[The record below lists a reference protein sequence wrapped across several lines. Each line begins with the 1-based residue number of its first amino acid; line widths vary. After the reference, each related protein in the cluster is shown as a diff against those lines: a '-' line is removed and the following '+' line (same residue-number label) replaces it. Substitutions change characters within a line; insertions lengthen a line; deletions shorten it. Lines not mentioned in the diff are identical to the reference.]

1 MKKAIALI
9 LLNIYLLN
17 LSGQLILHQ
26 YLVYKSN
33 QFFKEQ
39 IQKGLYNVNDLT
51 EVTIP
56 VNLPS
61 IHDWSTFENISGHIT
76 FGKSTYNYVKM
87 RMTRNALHLMCIPNY
102 ETTRFADSNVLDAKG
117 IKDIP
122 VPQKEH
128 VPFGKMVLQ
137 DNVSLSFVQFK
148 FYCPVMPLPENV
160 VQPVQSLINS
170 HLDIPEQPPKASC

>member
-1 MKKAIALI
+1 
-9 LLNIYLLN
+9 
-17 LSGQLILHQ
+17 
-26 YLVYKSN
+26 
-33 QFFKEQ
+33 
-39 IQKGLYNVNDLT
+39 
-51 EVTIP
+51 
-56 VNLPS
+56 
-61 IHDWSTFENISGHIT
+61 
-76 FGKSTYNYVKM
+76 
-87 RMTRNALHLMCIPNY
+87 MTRNALHLMCIPNY
-102 ETTRFADSNVLDAKG
+102 ETTRFADNNVLDAKG

-160 VQPVQSLINS
+160 VQPVQSLITS

>member
-1 MKKAIALI
+1 MKKTIALI

-17 LSGQLILHQ
+17 IGGQLVLHQ
-26 YLVYKSN
+26 YLVYKSDK
-33 QFFKEQ
+33 FFNEQ
-39 IQKGLYNVNDLT
+39 VQKGLYNVTDLT

-56 VNLPS
+56 VNLPA

-76 FGKSTYNYVKM
+76 FGNSTYNYVKM

-137 DNVSLSFVQFK
+137 DNVSLSFVQFE
-148 FYCPVMPLPENV
+148 FYCPEMPLPENV
-160 VQPVQSLINS
+160 VQPVPFLISS
-170 HLDIPEQPPKASC
+170 HQEIPEQPPKASC

>member
-1 MKKAIALI
+1 LKKTIALI

-17 LSGQLILHQ
+17 IGGQLALHQ

-33 QFFKEQ
+33 KFFNEQ
-39 IQKGLYNVNDLT
+39 VQKGLYNITDLT

-56 VNLPS
+56 VNLPA
-61 IHDWSTFENISGHIT
+61 IHDWRSFENISGHIT
-76 FGKSTYNYVKM
+76 FGRTTYNYVKM
-87 RMTRNALHLMCIPNY
+87 RVTKNALHLMCIPNY
-102 ETTRFADSNVLDAKG
+102 ETTRFADSNILDAKG

-137 DNVSLSFVQFK
+137 DNISLSFVQFE
-148 FYCPVMPLPENV
+148 FNCPITPLPENV
-160 VQPVQSLINS
+160 VQSAPFSISS
-170 HLDIPEQPPKASC
+170 HQEIPELPPKVSC